1 MICYEKGDGYYDSF
15 KKASLHRLELGKF
28 WDRIIE
34 MCESHEQPT
43 DFQSRFVL
51 LCVFKY
57 LQESSK
63 IQVTIPELVAKNNYF
78 KELMLAILRGSIPR
92 PRSPTTVDT
101 QNI

>member
-15 KKASLHRLELGKF
+15 KKASLRRLELGKF
-28 WDRIIE
+28 WDQIIE

-57 LQESSK
+57 LQESSN
-63 IQVTIPELVAKNNYF
+63 IQVTIPELIAKYNYF
-78 KELMLAILRGSIPR
+78 KELMLAILRGSILRPSIPR
-92 PRSPTTVDT
+92 TFDS
-101 QNI
+101 IWA